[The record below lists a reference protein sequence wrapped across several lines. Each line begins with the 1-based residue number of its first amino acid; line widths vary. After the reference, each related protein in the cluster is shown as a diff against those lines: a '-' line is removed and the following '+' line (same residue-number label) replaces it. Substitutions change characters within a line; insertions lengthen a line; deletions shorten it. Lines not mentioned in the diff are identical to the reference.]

1 MFPEV
6 ESIAFQFGQHQ
17 DSEIE
22 SVCAKLGCV
31 CARFG
36 VSVPNLVSLSSGW
49 GVCEKLGN
57 LYWVSVV
64 IFICLPAVI
73 LGFLLIHF
81 DLFQRCVRLTTM
93 VVS

>member
-1 MFPEV
+1 MSRRESERLV
-6 ESIAFQFGQHQ
+6 ERAHSCSQRLKAFQFGQHQ
-17 DSEIE
+17 DSELE
-22 SVCAKLGCV
+22 SVCVKLGCV

-36 VSVPNLVSLSSGW
+36 VSVSNFVCLSSGW

-73 LGFLLIHF
+73 LGFLFIPF
-81 DLFQRCVRLTTM
+81 
-93 VVS
+93 